1 LLCLAARQD
10 TIIAVLRKW
19 HYASHRNKEL
29 SMNNIYETPKSA
41 DLQVDDLKNKKPGII
56 LIIFTVL
63 FSVLAYSASFL
74 NQLLATGLIASGAGG
89 GLAPILL
96 GGFVVGIFQ
105 IGKRFRNSRSR
116 YKIFLW
122 CQIIFVISLL
132 TSLIGQFAQTA
143 K

>member
-1 LLCLAARQD
+1 
-10 TIIAVLRKW
+10 
-19 HYASHRNKEL
+19 
-29 SMNNIYETPKSA
+29 MNNIYETPKSA
-41 DLQVDDLKNKKPGII
+41 DFQVDDLKNKKPGII